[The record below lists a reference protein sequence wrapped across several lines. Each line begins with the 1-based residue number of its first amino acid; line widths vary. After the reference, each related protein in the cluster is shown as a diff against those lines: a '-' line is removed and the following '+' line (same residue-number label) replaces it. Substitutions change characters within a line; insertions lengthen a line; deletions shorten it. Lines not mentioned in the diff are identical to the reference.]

1 MFIKQLSNKSRSL
14 FSYYIESNGEAIV
27 IDPFRIIEPYV
38 TLAKKRFIK
47 IKYIFESQFHTEFIS
62 GHLDLANATGATIVF
77 GPKASTSFN
86 SYTASDEEI
95 FHVGDLTIKVL
106 HTPGYSIE
114 HTCYLI
120 TDNSKKEISVFTG
133 NTLMKGGVCNVD
145 FFMHNENFPIYI
157 LAAMLFDSLNIKLGS
172 LHDKVV
178 VYPGFVFKDKFTE
191 NSSNNYCTT
200 IGEERKNDFGLK
212 GLNKES
218 FIEKVNFTFVENPVY
233 LHRNS
238 ELNRKGYNNIES
250 LIDTSLKSIS
260 IDVFIQMSENDDFVV
275 LDTRKSELLINGFIP
290 NSINI
295 SLDDSVAICSTRLI
309 PSNKKILLLTEIGKE
324 KETLLELFI
333 IGIDNVV
340 GFLEGSFDSWINKEK
355 QIDLVISIE
364 VDELLIDIPYDENLI
379 VLDIRNETDYEEGHL
394 KQSINI
400 PLKNLVDV
408 GIMADFDDNHNI
420 YVLCENGG
428 NSMIACTLLKRQGIH
443 NVRNISGGWKSIKEI
458 EDKFSIERTK
468 VK

>member
-1 MFIKQLSNKSRSL
+1 MFIKQLSNKSRSS
-14 FSYYIESNGEAIV
+14 FSYYVESNGEAIV

-38 TLAKKRFIK
+38 ALANERFVK

-62 GHLDLANATGATIVF
+62 GHLDLANATGAKIVF
-77 GPKASTSFN
+77 GPKASTSYN

-95 FHVGDLTIKVL
+95 FQVGDLTIKAL

-114 HTCYLI
+114 HTCYLL
-120 TDNSKKEISVFTG
+120 TDNSKKEVSVFTG
-133 NTLMKGGVCNVD
+133 NTLLKGGVCNVD
-145 FFMHNENFPIYI
+145 FFLPNENFPIYI
-157 LAAMLFDSLNIKLGS
+157 LAAMLFESLNIKLGS
-172 LHDKVV
+172 LQDKVV
-178 VYPGFVFKDKFTE
+178 VYPGFVFKDKFIE
-191 NSSNNYCTT
+191 NSSNNYCST
-200 IGEERKNDFGLK
+200 IGEERKNEFGLK

-218 FIEKVNFTFVENPVY
+218 FIEKVNLTFVENSIY
-233 LHRNS
+233 LHRNAK
-238 ELNRKGYNNIES
+238 LNQNGYINIES

-260 IDVFIQMSENDDFVV
+260 IDDFIQMSENDDFVV

-295 SLDDSVAICSTRLI
+295 SFDESLSLWSTRLV

-324 KETLLELFI
+324 KETLIELFS
-333 IGIDNVV
+333 IGIDNII
-340 GFLEGSFDSWINKEK
+340 GFLEDSFDSWINRKK
-355 QIDLVISIE
+355 QIDLVINIE

-379 VLDIRNETDYEEGHL
+379 VLDIRNETDYDEGHL

-420 YVLCENGG
+420 YVLCENGE

-443 NVRNISGGWKSIKEI
+443 NVRNVSGGWKSIKEI

-468 VK
+468 AK